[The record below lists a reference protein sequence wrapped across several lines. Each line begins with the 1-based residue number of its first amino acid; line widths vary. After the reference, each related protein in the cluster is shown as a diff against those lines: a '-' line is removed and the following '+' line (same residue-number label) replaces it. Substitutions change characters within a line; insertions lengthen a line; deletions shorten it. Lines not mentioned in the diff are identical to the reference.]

1 VVHNYRITLHWEAI
15 PVFRDAY
22 PDIEVAEQI
31 FVIDRDRLTAA
42 GGVASLDLILE
53 LVSRRHGAWLAQVVA
68 NGFVHSQPRPAETPQ
83 RIGGVMSSAD
93 QTLFKR
99 AARLMAD
106 TIAFPLPIGELSEKL
121 GVSRRQFER
130 LFVRHAGKTPAAF
143 YLDLRL
149 EAARDHLFYSA
160 HSISHIAEVCGFQS
174 NAHFCRSFRARFGNA
189 ATAYRRQFEIG
200 QRMKFHPA
208 GSRLTAKP
216 AGGAALRGPHGEI

>member
-1 VVHNYRITLHWEAI
+1 
-15 PVFRDAY
+15 
-22 PDIEVAEQI
+22 
-31 FVIDRDRLTAA
+31 
-42 GGVASLDLILE
+42 
-53 LVSRRHGAWLAQVVA
+53 
-68 NGFVHSQPRPAETPQ
+68 
-83 RIGGVMSSAD
+83 
-93 QTLFKR
+93 
-99 AARLMAD
+99 MAD
-106 TIAFPLPIGELSEKL
+106 TIAFPLSIGELSEKL

-216 AGGAALRGPHGEI
+216 ESGGPLSGPRGET